1 MLLCDRMVLINGN
14 NGTYLVVAIE
24 TRVVVVVAHDVPKVF
39 SPGRRGAQ
47 ADWIIANNFGAFT

>member
-24 TRVVVVVAHDVPKVF
+24 NRVVVIAHDVPKVF

-47 ADWIIANNFGAFT
+47 ADWIANNFGAFT